1 MEESTHDSGKTAPV
15 EYQLPPNE
23 DRYASVLKTE
33 FKDQFE
39 EVIYVNDPINIEKR
53 PENNQELPQERFI
66 ITASNMASISSMSDK
81 FNIWDIDFN
90 DKKLLN
96 KVVGKI
102 LMRNINQKNDWGPCR
117 KFMEYDNRNFQITY
131 YPETIYN
138 YDDIRK
144 ELRKRKEILQK

>member
-1 MEESTHDSGKTAPV
+1 MEENTPDPGKTTPV

-33 FKDQFE
+33 FKEQFE
-39 EVIYVNDPINIEKR
+39 EINYFNDPINIEKKL
-53 PENNQELPQERFI
+53 ENTDTLPQERFI
-66 ITASNMASISSMSDK
+66 ITASNIASISSIDNK
-81 FNIWDIDFN
+81 FNIWDVDFN

-96 KVVGKI
+96 RVVGKI
-102 LMRNINQKNDWGPCR
+102 LTRNINQKNDWGPCR
-117 KFMEYDNRNFQITY
+117 KFLEYDNRNFQITY

-144 ELRKRKEILQK
+144 ELTKRKEILQK